1 MIHGAISVGNA
12 HAESAGTSAV
22 CIAFKNWIKFDGG
35 SLRCGECGDGQ
46 RSNSLDKSAR
56 GQRIELIMTRAHH
69 TDFTHGIGDDKQ
81 NVQPMIQRRLP
92 RTSESV
98 HCDCPNSM
106 RRSETMLT
114 ICAIS
119 IDVGQAHVWIQNAVP
134 TQSPQLP
141 RPNPSPRSRHR
152 ARAPAQTAT
161 TSPAAKAC
169 G

>member
-1 MIHGAISVGNA
+1 M
-12 HAESAGTSAV
+12 

-35 SLRCGECGDGQ
+35 SIRCGECGDGQ

-56 GQRIELIMTRAHH
+56 GHKIALILTRAPH

-81 NVQPMIQRRLP
+81 NMQPMIQRRLP
-92 RTSESV
+92 RTSESMY
-98 HCDCPNSM
+98 CDCPNSM

-119 IDVGQAHVWIQNAVP
+119 IYIGQAHVWVQHAVP
-134 TQSPQLP
+134 KQSPQLP
-141 RPNPSPRSRHR
+141 RPNTSPRRRHR
-152 ARAPAQTAT
+152 ARALAQTAT
-161 TSPAAKAC
+161 TSPAAKAR